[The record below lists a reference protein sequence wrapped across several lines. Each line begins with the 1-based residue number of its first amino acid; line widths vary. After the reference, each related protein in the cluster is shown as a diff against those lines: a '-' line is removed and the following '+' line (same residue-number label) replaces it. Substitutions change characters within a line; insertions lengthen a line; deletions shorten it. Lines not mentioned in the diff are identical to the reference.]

1 MNIFIYII
9 LTFSMKRSANK
20 PNRFNNNGMSYLAE
34 LNQGN
39 YIIMHN
45 YTHTS
50 WCNIILIIN
59 S

>member
-1 MNIFIYII
+1 
-9 LTFSMKRSANK
+9 MKRSANK

-45 YTHTS
+45 YTY
-50 WCNIILIIN
+50 IMM
-59 S
+59 